1 MTALLLAVLLS
12 ADGGAPRERLVSSE
26 VTAGLGFLGASF
38 TMTGARWGDF
48 LLTPTVTAR
57 GVFGG
62 FTVDGG
68 AYLAGPL
75 TSGGVALSMDAALRV
90 GWTGRRWSL
99 VGGVNVQWTPGAKPA
114 AALLPTARLD
124 VDFGPVG
131 VALGLFD
138 HLALVPAHLDAKLG
152 RFSLGWVAPIGLI
165 ASADLELPDGFG
177 LRVSGFAFKL
187 GNAETAML
195 SFAGTWGAR

>member
-12 ADGGAPRERLVSSE
+12 AGDGAPRERLLSSE
-26 VTAGLGFLGASF
+26 VTAGLGFLGAAY
-38 TMTGARWGDF
+38 TMNGARWGDV

-68 AYLAGPL
+68 AYLAAPL
-75 TSGGVALSMDAALRV
+75 SSGGVALSVDAALRV
-90 GWTGRRWSL
+90 GWTGRAWSL
-99 VGGVNVQWTPGAKPA
+99 VGGVNLQWTPGARPA
-114 AALLPTARLD
+114 TSLLPTARLD

-131 VALGLFD
+131 LAVGLFD
-138 HLALVPAHLDAKLG
+138 HLALVPAHVDARLG
-152 RFSLGWVAPIGLI
+152 RFSLGWVVPVGLI
-165 ASADLELPDGFG
+165 ASADLELPGGFG

-187 GNAETAML
+187 ANAETAML
-195 SFAGTWGAR
+195 ALAGTWGAR

>member
-12 ADGGAPRERLVSSE
+12 ADGGAARERLVSSE
-26 VTAGLGFLGASF
+26 VSAGVGFLGAAY
-38 TMTGARWGDF
+38 TMNGARWGDA

-57 GVFGG
+57 GVFAG

-75 TSGGVALSMDAALRV
+75 TPGGVALSVDAALRV

-99 VGGVNVQWTPGAKPA
+99 VGGVNLQWTPGAKPA
-114 AALLPTARLD
+114 TSLLPTVRLD

-131 VALGLFD
+131 LAVGVFD
-138 HLALVPAHLDAKLG
+138 HLGLVPVHLDAKLG
-152 RFSLGWVAPIGLI
+152 RFSLGWVAPIGLL
-165 ASADLELPDGFG
+165 AAADLELPDGFG
-177 LRVSGFAFKL
+177 LRLTGFAFKL

-195 SFAGTWGAR
+195 SLAGTWGPR